1 MWLAAGMVARTWA
14 ISSIVASGAERSL
27 KSLPKP
33 NNLLEKLTTVPEAT
47 APLKQRLFDRL
58 ARQGLTAQDEVIMA
72 FYNPPRTPPLL
83 RRNEIMVKLQ
93 NSDWR
98 DEARL

>member
-1 MWLAAGMVARTWA
+1 
-14 ISSIVASGAERSL
+14 
-27 KSLPKP
+27 
-33 NNLLEKLTTVPEAT
+33 
-47 APLKQRLFDRL
+47 
-58 ARQGLTAQDEVIMA
+58 MA
-72 FYNPPRTPPLL
+72 FYNPPWTLAFL